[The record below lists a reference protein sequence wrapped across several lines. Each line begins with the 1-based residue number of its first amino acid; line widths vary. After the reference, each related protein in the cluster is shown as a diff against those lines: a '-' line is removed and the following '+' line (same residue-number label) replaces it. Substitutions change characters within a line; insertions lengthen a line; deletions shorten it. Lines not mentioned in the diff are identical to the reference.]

1 MKMVLVIHNFV
12 INESNHIYKHR
23 YVKFFYV
30 ASTVLLRAIEIVG
43 FK

>member
-12 INESNHIYKHR
+12 MNESNSIGMLN
-23 YVKFFYV
+23 FYV
-30 ASTVLLRAIEIVG
+30 ASTVLLNAIEMVG